1 MLRPRAS
8 RVVTHLEDAMP
19 RAMWKGAISFGLVTI
34 PVAVYPAT
42 EEKTLRFNQLH
53 DEDMGRIRQKR
64 VCEKDGEIVD
74 FEHIVKGYEYEKD
87 RYVVLSDEDFDAIP
101 VESSRA
107 IDIVQ
112 FVDLDEIDP
121 MLYKKSYYLA
131 PDETGAKAYALLRD
145 ALQQDN
151 KVGIAKVS
159 FRDKEHLAA
168 LRFTDDAF
176 VLETMYWPD
185 EIRAADFGD
194 VDVNVKVR
202 DQELEMARQLIASLT
217 SEWEPTRFTDEY
229 REALLKI
236 VEAKING
243 EEIELV
249 EAEPTAKV
257 VDLME
262 ALKAS
267 VAAAK
272 KQATD
277 DDDEA
282 PAPKRSP
289 AKKSAAKKTTAKK
302 STAKKTTARK
312 KAVGE

>member
-1 MLRPRAS
+1 
-8 RVVTHLEDAMP
+8 MP

-53 DEDMGRIRQKR
+53 DEDGGRIRYKR
-64 VCEKDGEIVD
+64 VCEKDGEEIT
-74 FEHIVKGYEYEKD
+74 FEHIVKGYEVEKD
-87 RYVVLSDEDFDAIP
+87 RYVVLTDQDLNAIP

-107 IDIVQ
+107 IDIHR

-121 MLYKKSYYLA
+121 VMFKKSYYLV
-131 PDETGAKAYALLRD
+131 PEETGAKAYGLLREAMAD
-145 ALQQDN
+145 DGR
-151 KVGIAKVS
+151 VGIAKVS

-168 LRFTDDAF
+168 LRFKDEAF

-185 EIRAADFGD
+185 EIREADFGG
-194 VDVNVKVR
+194 VDVSAKVR
-202 DQELEMARQLIASLT
+202 GQELEMAKQLIESL
-217 SEWEPTRFTDEY
+217 SGEWNPEEYSDEY
-229 REALLKI
+229 REALLQI
-236 VEAKING
+236 VEAKLNG
-243 EEIELV
+243 QEIEV
-249 EAEPTAKV
+249 VAPEPTAKV

-272 KQATD
+272 KEA
-277 DDDEA
+277 DE
-282 PAPKRSP
+282 PAPSRKPAAKNAP
-289 AKKSAAKKTTAKK
+289 AKKKPPAKKPAAKKPA
-302 STAKKTTARK
+302 ARK

>member
-1 MLRPRAS
+1 
-8 RVVTHLEDAMP
+8 MP

-53 DEDMGRIRQKR
+53 DEDGGRVRYKR
-64 VCEKDGEIVD
+64 VCEKDGEEIT
-74 FEHIVKGYEYEKD
+74 FEHIVKGYEVEKD
-87 RYVVLSDEDFDAIP
+87 RYVVLTDQDLNAIP

-107 IDIVQ
+107 IDIHR

-121 MLYKKSYYLA
+121 VMFKKSYYLV
-131 PDETGAKAYALLRD
+131 PEETGAKAYALLREAMAD
-145 ALQQDN
+145 DGR
-151 KVGIAKVS
+151 VGIAKVS

-168 LRFTDDAF
+168 LRFKDEAF

-185 EIRAADFGD
+185 EIREADFGG
-194 VDVNVKVR
+194 VDVSAKVR
-202 DQELEMARQLIASLT
+202 GQELEMAKQLIESL
-217 SEWEPTRFTDEY
+217 SGEWNPEEYSDEY
-229 REALLKI
+229 REALLQI
-236 VEAKING
+236 VEAKLNG
-243 EEIELV
+243 QEIEV
-249 EAEPTAKV
+249 VAPEPTAKV

-272 KQATD
+272 KEA
-277 DDDEA
+277 DE
-282 PAPKRSP
+282 PAPSRKPAAKKAP
-289 AKKSAAKKTTAKK
+289 AKKKPPAKKPAAKKPA
-302 STAKKTTARK
+302 ARK

>member
-1 MLRPRAS
+1 
-8 RVVTHLEDAMP
+8 MP

-53 DEDMGRIRQKR
+53 DEDGGRIRYKR
-64 VCEKDGEIVD
+64 VCEKDGEEVT
-74 FEHIVKGYEYEKD
+74 FEHIVKGYEVEKD
-87 RYVVLSDEDFDAIP
+87 RYVVLTDEDLNAIP

-107 IDIVQ
+107 IDIHR

-121 MLYKKSYYLA
+121 VMFKKSYYLV
-131 PDETGAKAYALLRD
+131 PEETGAKAYALLREAMAD
-145 ALQQDN
+145 DGR
-151 KVGIAKVS
+151 VGIAKVS

-168 LRFTDDAF
+168 LRFKDEAF

-185 EIRAADFGD
+185 EIREADFGG
-194 VDVNVKVR
+194 VDVSAKIR
-202 DQELEMARQLIASLT
+202 GQELEMAKQLIESL
-217 SEWEPTRFTDEY
+217 SGEWNPEEYSDEY
-229 REALLKI
+229 REAVLQI
-236 VEAKING
+236 VEAKLNG
-243 EEIELV
+243 QEIEV
-249 EAEPTAKV
+249 VAPEPTAKV

-272 KQATD
+272 KEA
-277 DDDEA
+277 DE
-282 PAPKRSP
+282 PAPSRKPAAKKPPTKKKPP
-289 AKKSAAKKTTAKK
+289 AKKPAAKKPA
-302 STAKKTTARK
+302 ARK

>member
-1 MLRPRAS
+1 
-8 RVVTHLEDAMP
+8 MP

-53 DEDMGRIRQKR
+53 DEDGGRIRYKR
-64 VCEKDGEIVD
+64 VCEKDGEEVT
-74 FEHIVKGYEYEKD
+74 FEHIVKGYEVEKD
-87 RYVVLSDEDFDAIP
+87 RYVVLTDEDLNAIP

-107 IDIVQ
+107 IDIHR

-121 MLYKKSYYLA
+121 VMFKKSYYLV
-131 PDETGAKAYALLRD
+131 PEETGAKAYALLREAMAD
-145 ALQQDN
+145 DGR
-151 KVGIAKVS
+151 VGIAKVS

-168 LRFTDDAF
+168 LRFKDEAF

-185 EIRAADFGD
+185 EIREADFGG
-194 VDVNVKVR
+194 VDVSAKVR
-202 DQELEMARQLIASLT
+202 GQELEMAKQLIESL
-217 SEWEPTRFTDEY
+217 SGEWNPEEYSDEY
-229 REALLKI
+229 REALLQI
-236 VEAKING
+236 VEAKLNG
-243 EEIELV
+243 QEIEV
-249 EAEPTAKV
+249 VAAEPTAKV

-272 KQATD
+272 KEA
-277 DDDEA
+277 DE
-282 PAPKRSP
+282 PAPSRKPAAKKAPPKKKPP
-289 AKKSAAKKTTAKK
+289 AKKPAAKKPA
-302 STAKKTTARK
+302 ARK